1 MTEWSILRPFVLL
14 TPASEAETQDEVGS
28 MPASVSFL
36 FSNSCHLIINSL
48 EMHTIRQILEKQ
60 IQSMV
65 STKMINLY
73 VFIMETMILPVI
85 IGLKC
90 D

>member
-1 MTEWSILRPFVLL
+1 MTEWSLLRPFIFL
-14 TPASEAETQDEVGS
+14 TPAPEAETQDEVES
-28 MPASVSFL
+28 MPASVSFF
-36 FSNSCHLIINSL
+36 FSNTGHVIINCL
-48 EMHTIRQILEKQ
+48 EIHAIRYILEKQ

-73 VFIMETMILPVI
+73 MFIMETMILPVI
-85 IGLKC
+85 IGLKY